1 MQFVKYTHGSFPSYT
16 DVDVRALDHEP
27 KFTDWPDAVGK
38 SLSRRIK
45 ASYGALRKAESE
57 FAEYAYELSCNGAL
71 DTKAVRY
78 ESQEK
83 AIAANCVG
91 D

>member
-1 MQFVKYTHGSFPSYT
+1 MQFVKYTHDSFPSYT

-45 ASYGALRKAESE
+45 ASYEALRKAETE
-57 FAEYAYELSCNGAL
+57 FADYAYELSRDGAL
-71 DTKAVRY
+71 DNKAVRY